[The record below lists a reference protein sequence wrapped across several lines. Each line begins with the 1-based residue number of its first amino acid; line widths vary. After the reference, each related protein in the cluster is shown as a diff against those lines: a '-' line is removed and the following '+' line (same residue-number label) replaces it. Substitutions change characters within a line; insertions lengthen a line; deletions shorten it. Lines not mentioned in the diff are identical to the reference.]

1 MSTGRR
7 LVKRTGRPPAAIN
20 ERGEPEA
27 TSKWDQLGFRVR
39 PRTKATLDGLCALDR
54 RPLWQIFETL
64 LLTHVANLPADDRKL
79 IDLVAKRRLKVPTP
93 SQKRR

>member
-1 MSTGRR
+1 M
-7 LVKRTGRPPAAIN
+7 GRPPAAVN

-39 PRTKATLDGLCALDR
+39 PSTKAMLEGLCALDK

-64 LLTHVANLPADDRKL
+64 LFTHVANLPAADRKL
-79 IDLVAKRRLKVPTP
+79 IELVAKRRLVALPP
-93 SQKRR
+93 GQKRP